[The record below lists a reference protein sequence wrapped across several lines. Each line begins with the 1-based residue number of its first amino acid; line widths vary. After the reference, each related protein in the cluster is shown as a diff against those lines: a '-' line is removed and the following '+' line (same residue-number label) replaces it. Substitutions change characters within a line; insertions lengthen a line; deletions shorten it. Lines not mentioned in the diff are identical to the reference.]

1 MSTSTSATDG
11 IAGIHGMIRGLTIR
25 HIRGDGEGLIGAG
38 VSAGAGAVFMPAG
51 TTRGMTRGTEG
62 ITVAVG
68 AVTITIIIP
77 ITETVITVGD
87 RAMGTVG

>member
-38 VSAGAGAVFMPAG
+38 VSAGPGAVFMPAG

-62 ITVAVG
+62 ITVGVG
-68 AVTITIIIP
+68 AAITTITTP
-77 ITETVITVGD
+77 ITETAITAGE
-87 RAMGTVG
+87 RTTGMAG